1 MPGNNQP
8 GASYQTKRIAV
19 PKACHGCGETA
30 ILVYDALSQMMVCR
44 TCEHRAGTVRK
55 SDTYRKA
62 TKWLG
67 VTDR

>member
-1 MPGNNQP
+1 MTGNNQP
-8 GASYQTKRIAV
+8 GAMYRSKRLAV
-19 PKACHGCGETA
+19 PKPCQGCGA
-30 ILVYDALSQMMVCR
+30 VALLVYDALSQMMVCR